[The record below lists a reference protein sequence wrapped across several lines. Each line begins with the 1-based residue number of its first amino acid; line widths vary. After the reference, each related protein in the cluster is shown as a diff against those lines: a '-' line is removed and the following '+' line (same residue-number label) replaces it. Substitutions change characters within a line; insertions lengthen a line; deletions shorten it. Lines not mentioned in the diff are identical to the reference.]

1 MVPRR
6 STNSSALIRV
16 PDLPVR
22 LFVIT
27 GLSGSG
33 KSTAAR
39 CFEDLG
45 HHCIDNLPLPL
56 LRHLVQAPALAAPCL
71 NPIVLVTDLRT
82 PGLASELPRLLDD
95 ADPALVEPVLLFLD
109 SSDDVLVRRYSE
121 TRRRHPLTED
131 GERLI
136 DGIRRE
142 RRMLEDMRGR
152 AARVI
157 DTTDSTIH
165 ELRAT
170 VYEEFGSS
178 SAGGLTVNIVSFGF
192 KFGVPAGV
200 DLVFDV
206 RFLPNPYF
214 VSELRERPGT
224 DRRVQRFLR
233 DHPGFDELVERLEDL
248 LAYLLPKFR
257 DENRS
262 YLTVGVGCTG
272 GRHRSVAV
280 SEAVADRLVA
290 GAWQIRLQH
299 RDIGRQ
305 RQAGSDT

>member
-1 MVPRR
+1 M
-6 STNSSALIRV
+6 SESA
-16 PDLPVR
+16 VR
-22 LFVIT
+22 LFVIS

-33 KSTAAR
+33 KSTVAR

-56 LRHLVQAPALAAPCL
+56 LRHVIREPASAAPRL
-71 NPIVLVTDLRT
+71 EAIVLVTDLRT
-82 PGLASELPRLLDD
+82 PGLAEELPLLLDE
-95 ADPALVEPVLLFLD
+95 ADPKLVDPVLIFLD

-121 TRRRHPLTED
+121 TRRRHPLTGE
-131 GERLI
+131 GERVI

-142 RRMLEDMRGR
+142 RKMLLELRGR
-152 AARVI
+152 ASRVF

-170 VYEEFGSS
+170 IRNEFGSS
-178 SAGGLTVNIVSFGF
+178 DAGGLTVNIVSFGF

-200 DLVFDV
+200 DLMFDV

-214 VSELRERPGT
+214 VAELREKPGT
-224 DRRVQRFLR
+224 HPAVR
-233 DHPGFDELVERLEDL
+233 DFVHRHEAFAELVDRLESL
-248 LAYLLPKFR
+248 LCFLLPKFR

-262 YLTVGVGCTG
+262 YLTLGIGCTG

-280 SEAVADRLVA
+280 SEAVADRLA
-290 GAWQIRLQH
+290 ADAWRIRLQH
-299 RDIGRQ
+299 RDVERH
-305 RQAGSDT
+305 RPEAGSA

>member
-1 MVPRR
+1 M
-6 STNSSALIRV
+6 SES
-16 PDLPVR
+16 PVR

-33 KSTAAR
+33 KSTVAR

-56 LRHLVQAPALAAPCL
+56 LRHLVREPALAAPGMD
-71 NPIVLVTDLRT
+71 PIVLVTDLRT
-82 PGLASELPRLLDD
+82 RGLAEELPRLLDE
-95 ADPALVEPVLLFLD
+95 ADPDLVEPVLLFLD

-121 TRRRHPLTED
+121 TRRRHPLTGE
-131 GERLI
+131 GERVI

-142 RRMLEDMRGR
+142 RQMLLELRGR
-152 AARVI
+152 ASRVL

-165 ELRAT
+165 ELRAAI
-170 VYEEFGSS
+170 YHEFAASD
-178 SAGGLTVNIVSFGF
+178 AGGLTVNIVSFGF

-200 DLVFDV
+200 DLMFDV

-214 VSELRERPGT
+214 VAALREKPGT
-224 DRRVQRFLR
+224 DAAVRGFLEGHEAFA
-233 DHPGFDELVERLEDL
+233 DLVARLDGL
-248 LAYLLPKFR
+248 LAWLLPRFR

-262 YLTVGVGCTG
+262 YLTVGIGCTG

-280 SEAVADRLVA
+280 SEAMADRLAA

-299 RDIGRQ
+299 RDVERSRSGL
-305 RQAGSDT
+305 GSR